1 VTISEATTG
10 GRIDAPA
17 GSRDTVDLRAAVGD
31 SVSVV
36 PDARPGPDA
45 VAERLQSALL
55 GALDLCAVYL
65 GDQLGWYACLA
76 EQGPSTSEMLAR
88 RTGTDARMCREWC
101 EQQAITGL
109 LDVVETPTQTRR
121 YALPPSTARA
131 LLDPDG
137 TAFSAPLSSLMAAA
151 AGRMADVV
159 EACRRGGGVDRDEH
173 QALARECQASLNRPW
188 YEQRLAEALERLPR
202 LHALLS
208 RPGAMIADIGC
219 GAGWSSV
226 ALAVAYPEAQV
237 QGFDIHAG
245 TVERARELVRGRRLE
260 PRVTFTVADA
270 AELPAGRF
278 DVVMAFEALH
288 DLPHPVEVLAAARRA
303 LRPGGCVV
311 VMDERVGDRFSA
323 PGDDVERFSYG
334 LSLMLSLPDAL
345 AHPGSEATGTVMR
358 RPTLETYAARAGF
371 SACDPLPVEGFG
383 RWRFYRLDP

>member
-1 VTISEATTG
+1 MTISEATTG
-10 GRIDAPA
+10 GRIGAPA
-17 GSRDTVDLRAAVGD
+17 AGRDTVDLRASVGIRD
-31 SVSVV
+31 TVSVV
-36 PDARPGPDA
+36 PDRGSDA

-65 GDQLGWYACLA
+65 GDQLGWYACLH
-76 EQGPSTSEMLAR
+76 EYGPSTSEMLAR

-121 YALPPSTARA
+121 YVLPEATARA
-131 LLDPDG
+131 LLDDG
-137 TAFSAPLSSLMAAA
+137 ALAYSAPLSQLMAAA

-173 QALARECQASLNRPW
+173 QALARQCQAALNRPW
-188 YEQRLAEALERLPR
+188 YEKGLASVLEHMPEV
-202 LHALLS
+202 HALLS
-208 RPGAMIADIGC
+208 RPGAMVADIGC
-219 GAGWSSV
+219 GSGWSSI
-226 ALAVAYPEAQV
+226 ALAEAYPEARV

-245 TVERARELVRGRRLE
+245 TVETARELVRGRRLE

-278 DVVMAFEALH
+278 DIVLAFEALH

-311 VMDERVGDRFSA
+311 VMDERVADRFSA

-358 RPTLETYAARAGF
+358 GPTLETYAARAGF
-371 SACDPLPVEGFG
+371 AACVALPAEGFG